1 MQSQV
6 VRAGPTRSRRRSRC
20 KLEDGARIGVVGGGP
35 AGSFFSIFAL
45 DMAARVGLRLSVDVF
60 EHRDFSLRGPRG
72 CNMCGGIVSE
82 SLVEDLAA
90 EGISLPP
97 AVIQRGIDSYVLHT
111 DVGEV
116 RIGTPMSEKRIAAVH
131 RGLGPLSSEGSPYA
145 SFDAFL
151 LGEAERRGANVVR
164 RRIERVNRED
174 GLPALDAGDG
184 VKLRY
189 DLVVIACGVNGAA
202 ARLLDGLGLDGAAV
216 RTTRALIREYFV
228 GRPVIRKSLGDSM
241 HVFLLNIPRLEF
253 AALIPKGEYVSL
265 CMLGNEIDQ
274 PLLDSFLAARE
285 VTSCM
290 PAGWQ
295 SDEQTCRCAP
305 RMNVGWRGRPY
316 GERVLLVGD
325 AGVARLYKDGIGSAY
340 RTAKAAACAA
350 VLEGVSKADF
360 RLRYWPACRAI
371 ARDNALGR
379 VVFLVV
385 RQFQTWRFARR
396 ALLGLIAREQRSN
409 GRPAR
414 MSLVLWNTFT
424 GSAPYREIVRQALR
438 PGLLARL
445 AVEMAG
451 AAIGRARTVGDT

>member
-1 MQSQV
+1 MQ
-6 VRAGPTRSRRRSRC
+6 
-20 KLEDGARIGVVGGGP
+20 
-35 AGSFFSIFAL
+35 
-45 DMAARVGLRLSVDVF
+45 
-60 EHRDFSLRGPRG
+60 
-72 CNMCGGIVSE
+72 
-82 SLVEDLAA
+82 
-90 EGISLPP
+90 
-97 AVIQRGIDSYVLHT
+97 
-111 DVGEV
+111 
-116 RIGTPMSEKRIAAVH
+116 EKRIAAVH
-131 RGLGPLSSEGSPYA
+131 CGLGSQRFDGSFYA

-164 RRIERVNRED
+164 RGIARVTRST
-174 GLPALDAGDG
+174 GFPAPPAGAG
-184 VKLRY
+184 VPRRY

-202 ARLLDGLGLDGAAV
+202 SRLVDGLGLGGAEA

-228 GRPVIRKSLGDSM
+228 GRPVIRTSLGDSM

-253 AALIPKGEYVSL
+253 AALIPKGDYVSL
-265 CMLGNEIDQ
+265 CMLGNDIDR

-285 VTSCM
+285 VASCM

-295 SDEQTCRCAP
+295 PDAEACRCAP

-316 GERVLLVGD
+316 GERVLLIGD

-379 VVFLVV
+379 LVFLVV

-396 ALLGLIAREQRSN
+396 ALLSLIAREQRSV

-414 MSLVLWNTFT
+414 MSMVLWNTFT
-424 GSAPYREIVRQALR
+424 GSAPYREIFLQALR

-445 AVEMAG
+445 AVEMAS
-451 AAIGRARTVGDT
+451 AALGRARTTGAA